1 MTAIMQM
8 LTFLGDHFYFV
19 LIAFFEI
26 LAALAL
32 LVWPKYRRTANAGAF
47 LLPEE
52 EQMLL
57 QEIGRDAS
65 EAFLLM
71 RRYDS
76 MALGA
81 VGDVQALLGVS
92 LQQLQDDVT
101 AMYRN
106 IKNPELGSRMER
118 SYRAWRCEK
127 PLEYELEMADG
138 QWLHMSIAPCRN
150 PAYELVHFHRS
161 TAMHER
167 ERGYEQRL
175 DKAEAAS

>member
-1 MTAIMQM
+1 
-8 LTFLGDHFYFV
+8 
-19 LIAFFEI
+19 
-26 LAALAL
+26 
-32 LVWPKYRRTANAGAF
+32 
-47 LLPEE
+47 
-52 EQMLL
+52 MLL

-76 MALGA
+76 MVLGA

-118 SYRAWRCEK
+118 
-127 PLEYELEMADG
+127 
-138 QWLHMSIAPCRN
+138 
-150 PAYELVHFHRS
+150 
-161 TAMHER
+161 TAGRRTGNGRWPVAAHEQCALPQPR
-167 ERGYEQRL
+167 V
-175 DKAEAAS
+175 